1 MRKILIMLDKGVE
14 DVEFLYPYYRF
25 QEEDYKVDVV
35 ASKANETYV
44 GKNGVPLTSNLS
56 PDKAKIEDY
65 DGLIIPGG
73 RAPDYMRTNEG
84 LVNIVKEAF
93 SKGKVVAAICHG
105 PQMLIE
111 ADVLRGKRV
120 TCWKSVI
127 TDVKNA
133 GATFIDEA
141 AVIDGNM
148 VTCRSPADLPSF
160 CKEIIRL
167 LQKTP

>member
-1 MRKILIMLDKGVE
+1 VRKILIMLDKGVE

-25 QEEDYKVDVV
+25 QEEGYEVDVV
-35 ASKANETYV
+35 ASKANETYM
-44 GKNGVPLTSNLS
+44 GKYGVPMTSNLS

-73 RAPDYMRTNEG
+73 RAPDYMRTNKG

-111 ADVLRGKRV
+111 ADVLQGKRV

-127 TDVKNA
+127 TDIKNA
-133 GATFIDEA
+133 GATFLDEA
-141 AVIDGNM
+141 AVIDGNI
-148 VTCRSPADLPSF
+148 VTSRSPADLPSF
-160 CKEIIRL
+160 CKETIRL
-167 LQKTP
+167 LQKTR